1 MVKIK
6 NPFRV
11 KSIFRY
17 FLQGLLVIAP
27 VLITFYLLYTLVMTI
42 DSWIPIFK
50 VTDTAGNVKVQ
61 NYGLGLLILVGLLVI
76 IGYTSYFFLSKKLLD
91 LFNKIMENIPVI
103 NLVYTTTRDFFEAFA
118 GDKNK
123 FTENVLA
130 NVDDNDVWRIGFVTR
145 DDMSDFGLQDYVA
158 VYIPMA
164 FSLSGNVYI
173 LPKNRVKPID
183 HIDSSATMK
192 FAISGGLA
200 NLEDEEDKKD

>member
-1 MVKIK
+1 MLKMK
-6 NPFRV
+6 NPFRI

-27 VLITFYLLYTLVMTI
+27 VLITFYLLYTLVVTI

-50 VTDTAGNVKVQ
+50 VSDASGNVKVQ
-61 NYGLGLLILVGLLVI
+61 NYGLGLVILVGLLVL
-76 IGYTSYFFLSKKLLD
+76 IGYTSYFFLSKKLID

-145 DDMSDFGLQDYVA
+145 DDMSDFGLNEYVA

-173 LPKNRVKPID
+173 LPKNRVKPIT

-200 NLEDEEDKKD
+200 NLDEEDEKKG

>member
-1 MVKIK
+1 MK
-6 NPFRV
+6 NPFRI
-11 KSIFRY
+11 KSLLRY

-27 VLITFYLLYTLVMTI
+27 VLITFYLLYSLVTTI

-50 VTDTAGNVKVQ
+50 VTDASGKVRVQ
-61 NYGLGLLILVGLLVI
+61 NYGLGIILLVVVLVI
-76 IGYTSYFFLSKKLLD
+76 IGYTSYFFLSKKLID

-103 NLVYTTTRDFFEAFA
+103 NLVYTTTRDFFESFA

-145 DDMSDFGLQDYVA
+145 DDMSDFGLKDYVA

-200 NLEDEEDKKD
+200 NLDEEDEKKK